1 MHGVKLVRWIKG
13 LEIVT
18 DWVVLSM
25 ANILLIEDE
34 ELLRRVI
41 VNALSHVGHTV
52 REAKNG
58 RNAIQYWQKE
68 PPDLLITD
76 IFMPDGDGLETI
88 MALRRTNVATP
99 IIAISGHSGDS
110 GHYLKVAQSLGA
122 QRTLAKPFSVDEL
135 LVAVADILAD
145 PVQRAKIEVS

>member
-1 MHGVKLVRWIKG
+1 
-13 LEIVT
+13 
-18 DWVVLSM
+18 M

-34 ELLRRVI
+34 VLLRRVI
-41 VNALSHVGHTV
+41 VTALSHVGHTV
-52 REAKNG
+52 REAKDG
-58 RNAIQYWQKE
+58 RNAMQYWQCD
-68 PPDLLITD
+68 PPDLVITD
-76 IFMPDGDGLETI
+76 IFMPESDGLEII
-88 MALRRTNVATP
+88 MALRRINVATP

-145 PVQRAKIEVS
+145 PVQRARVDVS